1 MGYKHIMK
9 HFTILT
15 IAVSLFIY
23 LLPHGAFSQH
33 KDVYVDQEGIMRWPD
48 GKEIYG
54 FGINYTVPFAHAYR
68 TAKKLG
74 IDPREAMG
82 NDVYH
87 FARLGFDAYRVH
99 VWDTEISDEK
109 GNLLENEHLDHFDYL
124 IHLMKEREMKF
135 LLTPIAFWG
144 NGWPEPK
151 QETPGFSHKYGKEA
165 CLTNPD
171 AIDAQ
176 ANYLSQFLNHVN
188 PYTGLAYKDDP
199 DVIAFEVSNEPHH
212 DESADKVTAYVSRM
226 VESMKSTGSKKPI
239 FYNVSHSIHLV
250 DAYYQAEIDG
260 GTFQWYP
267 TGLGAGEE
275 IGGNLLP
282 NVDQYTIPFRDHE
295 GFKKG
300 AKVVYEFDAADVG
313 RSYIYP
319 AMARSFRTAG
329 IQWATHFSYDPTY
342 MAYANT
348 EYDTHYMNLV
358 FAPQKALSL
367 KIASEVFHQ
376 MPLYKNYGNYP
387 ANLQFDG
394 FRISYLDDLAEY
406 VSIDK
411 FFYTN
416 DTKSVP
422 QNPHQLKEIAGYGN
436 SPLVHY
442 DGLGA
447 YFLDKLDEGVWR
459 LEVMPD
465 AYWIDNLFG
474 DNSLDKKVADV
485 QWNPRTMNVNLDD
498 LGQSFTVQGLN
509 EGNKTRLK
517 TSEGKFTIHPGS
529 YLLSRDG
536 KTGNW
541 TAESVYKN
549 IKIGEFSAPE
559 STVKGTSLLHSASIE
574 WAEGKA
580 MKLSA
585 TVISEQGIEEVSL
598 YAYVGNRPKKIPLVD
613 QGKSKYEVEVPA
625 ELLKNGFFKYHL
637 VVTTQEEELTYP
649 SGIASNPTKWDFY
662 ADQAF
667 EVRILPDASAIY
679 LFDAMRDFELVN
691 MPWSEGVSLIPSA
704 DPSKASLDINL
715 DELPT
720 DDGHS
725 QPNYAFRLYFGDKVN
740 GRKESLTNATKLV
753 VTGQS
758 KEDSPRE
765 IEVSLLTKEG
775 ASYGGAVVLGTQ
787 YGEYSLALKSLKP
800 TGLITLPRPY
810 PGFLP
815 YYFEHGIASGQLDI
829 SEIEVIQVSI
839 SAGNKP
845 EAKLSITS
853 VHLEY

>member
-1 MGYKHIMK
+1 MK
-9 HFTILT
+9 HFTILS
-15 IAVSLFIY
+15 ILFSLFIF
-23 LLPHGAFSQH
+23 LLPNGAFSQH
-33 KDVYVDQEGIMRWPD
+33 TDVYVDQEGIMRWPD

-54 FGINYTVPFAHAYR
+54 FGVNYTVPFAHAFR

-74 IDPREAMG
+74 VDPREAME

-109 GNLLENEHLDHFDYL
+109 GDLLENEHLDHFDYL
-124 IHLMKEREMKF
+124 IHLMKDRNMKF

-144 NGWPEPK
+144 NGWPEPN
-151 QETPGFSHKYGKEA
+151 EDTPGFSHKYGKEA

-171 AIDAQ
+171 AINAQ
-176 ANYLSQFLNHVN
+176 ANYLHQFLNHVN

-212 DESADKVTAYVSRM
+212 DESAEKVTAYVSRM
-226 VESMKSTGSKKPI
+226 VESIKSTGSEKPI

-250 DAYYQAEIDG
+250 DAYYEAEIDG

-282 NVDQYTIPFRDHE
+282 NVDQYTIPFKDHE
-295 GFKKG
+295 GYRKG

-367 KIASEVFHQ
+367 KIASEVFHE

-387 ANLQFDG
+387 DNLQFEG
-394 FRISYLDDLAEY
+394 FRISYSDDLAEY

-422 QNPHQLKEIAGYGN
+422 KDLDQLKELAGYGN
-436 SPLVHY
+436 SPVVNY

-447 YFLDKLDEGVWR
+447 YFLDQLDEGVWR

-465 AYWIDNLFG
+465 AFWIDNLFG
-474 DNSLDKKVADV
+474 NNSLDKKVADV
-485 QWNPRTMNVNLDD
+485 QWNQRTISISLPD
-498 LGQSFTVQGLN
+498 LGKIFTVQGLN
-509 EGNKTRLK
+509 EGNE
-517 TSEGKFTIHPGS
+517 TSLEASDGEFLVHPGS

-536 KTGNW
+536 AAGDW
-541 TAESVYKN
+541 TAERSYKN
-549 IKIGEFSAPE
+549 IQIGEYAAPK
-559 STVKGTSLLHSASIE
+559 STVVGTNLLHQPKNE
-574 WAEGKA
+574 WDGGKE

-585 TVISEQGIEEVSL
+585 TVISEQEIEEVSL
-598 YAYVGNRPKKIPLVD
+598 YAFVGNRPRKFPLVD
-613 QGKSKYEVEVPA
+613 QGKSQYEVKVPG

-637 VVTTQEEELTYP
+637 VVTTQEKEVTFP
-649 SGIASNPTKWDFY
+649 SVIASNPTNWDFY
-662 ADQAF
+662 TDLAY
-667 EVRILPDASAIY
+667 EVRVLPDSSAIY
-679 LFDAMRDFELVN
+679 LFDAMRDFELLN
-691 MPWSEGVSLIPSA
+691 MPWSDGVNLLPSA
-704 DPSKASLDINL
+704 DPSRASLDINL
-715 DELPT
+715 DELPI
-720 DDGHS
+720 DDGHKE
-725 QPNYAFRLYFGDKVN
+725 PDYAFRLYFGDKVS
-740 GRKESLTNATKLV
+740 GRKGSLINATKLV

-758 KEDSPRE
+758 KENSTRE
-765 IEVSLLTKEG
+765 IEVSLLAKDGTC
-775 ASYGGAVVLGTQ
+775 YGGTIALGSE
-787 YGEYSLALKSLKP
+787 YGEYDLALKSLRP

-810 PGFLP
+810 PGFLS
-815 YYFEHGIASGQLDI
+815 YYFEPGSASGQLDI
-829 SEIEVIQVSI
+829 SEIEVVQVSI
-839 SAGNKP
+839 SPGNKP
-845 EAKLSITS
+845 GAKLSIKS
-853 VHLEY
+853 IHLK

>member
-1 MGYKHIMK
+1 MK
-9 HFTILT
+9 HFTIRS
-15 IAVSLFIY
+15 IVFSLFIFF
-23 LLPHGAFSQH
+23 LPNNAFSQN

-48 GKEIYG
+48 GKEVYG
-54 FGINYTVPFAHAYR
+54 FGVNYTVPFAHAFR

-74 IDPREAMG
+74 VDPREAME

-109 GNLLENEHLDHFDYL
+109 GNLLENEQLDHFDYL
-124 IHLMKEREMKF
+124 IQLMKERDMKF

-144 NGWPEPK
+144 NGWPEPN
-151 QETPGFSHKYGKEA
+151 ENTPGFSHKYGKEG
-165 CLTNPD
+165 CLINPD
-171 AIDAQ
+171 AIEAQ
-176 ANYLSQFLNHVN
+176 ANYLHQFLNHVN
-188 PYTGLAYKDDP
+188 RYTGLAYKDDP

-212 DESADKVTAYVSRM
+212 DESAEKVTTYVTRM
-226 VESMKSTGSKKPI
+226 VDSMKSTGSEKPI

-250 DAYYQAEIDG
+250 DAYYEAEIDG

-282 NVDQYTIPFRDHE
+282 NVDRYTIPFKNHE
-295 GFKKG
+295 GFRKG

-367 KIASEVFHQ
+367 KIASEVFHE

-387 ANLQFDG
+387 DNPQFDD
-394 FRISYLDDLAEY
+394 FRISYQDDLAEY
-406 VSIDK
+406 VGIDK

-422 QNPHQLKEIAGYGN
+422 QDIDQLKELAGYGN
-436 SPLVHY
+436 SPVVNY

-447 YFLDKLDEGVWR
+447 YFLDQLEEGVWR

-465 AYWIDNLFG
+465 AFWIDNLFG
-474 DNSLDKKVADV
+474 NNSLDKKVADV
-485 QWNPRTMNVNLDD
+485 QWNQRTMSVNISD
-498 LGQSFTVQGLN
+498 LGKSFTVHGLN
-509 EGNKTRLK
+509 EGNETSLK
-517 TSEGKFTIHPGS
+517 TGDGKFLIHPGS
-529 YLLSRDG
+529 YLLYKDEQS
-536 KTGNW
+536 GNW
-541 TAESVYKN
+541 TAESSYKN
-549 IKIGEFSAPE
+549 IKIGEYYAPI
-559 STVKGTSLLHSASIE
+559 STIKGTNLLHRPSTE

-580 MKLSA
+580 LKISA
-585 TVISEQGIEEVSL
+585 TVISEQEIAEVSL
-598 YAYVGNRPKKIPLVD
+598 YAFVDNRPRKFPLLD
-613 QGKSKYEVEVPA
+613 QGRSQYEVGVPG

-637 VVTTQEEELTYP
+637 VVTTQEEELTFP
-649 SGIASNPTKWDFY
+649 SGIESNPTNWDFY

-667 EVRILPDASAIY
+667 EVRVLPDPSAIY
-679 LFDAMRDFELVN
+679 LFDATRDFELLN
-691 MPWSEGVSLIPSA
+691 MLWSEGVNLLPSA

-720 DDGHS
+720 DDGHI

-753 VTGQS
+753 VTGLS
-758 KEDSPRE
+758 KEDSPRG

-775 ASYGGAVVLGTQ
+775 VSYGGTVVLGTVS
-787 YGEYSLALKSLKP
+787 GEYILDLKSLKP
-800 TGLITLPRPY
+800 TDLITLPRPY
-810 PGFLP
+810 PGFLS
-815 YYFEHGIASGQLDI
+815 YYFEPGTTSMQFDN
-829 SEIEVIQVSI
+829 SEIEVLQVSI
-839 SAGNKP
+839 SPGNKP
-845 EAKLSITS
+845 GAKLSIKS
-853 VHLEY
+853 IHIE